1 MSAGTQAAVGR
12 NADGRRAPTVVSG
25 HAALGRN
32 GLRCHEGYFGSRLN
46 EAVDQ
51 R

>member
-1 MSAGTQAAVGR
+1 MGAGTQAAVGR
-12 NADGRRAPTVVSG
+12 SADGRRTPTVVSG

-32 GLRCHEGYFGSRLN
+32 GSCCHGGYFGSRLN